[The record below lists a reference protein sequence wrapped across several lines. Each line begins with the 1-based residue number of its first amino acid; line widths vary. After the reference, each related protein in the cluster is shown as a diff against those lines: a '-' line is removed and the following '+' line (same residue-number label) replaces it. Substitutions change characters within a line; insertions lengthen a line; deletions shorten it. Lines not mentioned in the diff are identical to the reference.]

1 MAEEVGAALPVA
13 EWLRALHLEQYA
25 VQFEQY
31 GLVWAGDCQG
41 LSDGQLLHMGVS
53 MPGHRRRI
61 LSGLQRAYA
70 TTSEE
75 PRGPAPAPAPRGPPR
90 PVPAKRHV
98 FRSSPAPVSAPT
110 PDLTP
115 APTLTSA
122 PVPELATAMVP
133 TLAPIP
139 ILGSAPASVPVQT
152 STLVP
157 SSAFAPPIPPRR
169 SCRPPAPFAPPE
181 PGPSRDPVLP
191 PLPAKRHHVET
202 RAPSIP
208 PRTGPPKPLVS
219 LPTEE
224 EKSPEPEF
232 AAPPNPFPRIPSEPP
247 PLPLSTPEIPPKP
260 SRLLPE
266 FDDPDYD
273 ELSEE
278 GPPAP
283 RPTPVMVNK
292 EEPFLP
298 DVPRTVS
305 VTSLLSEGDEL
316 GEDSHDYEDIPN
328 GIWDDV
334 GLRSPSL
341 SNIPAPE
348 LPSNSMEGPPWTSTS
363 STPVIKV
370 GWLNKNPPQG
380 PHISYTARSY
390 IYQKRWVRL
399 DTDYLR
405 YFDSDKD
412 AYSKRFIPVS
422 SISRVSGISD
432 QKFEVITHNRTFVF
446 RAESDA
452 ERKDW
457 MQALQQAMEEQR
469 VRARLSKASPM
480 EPQYPGIPDQAGSL
494 ELRGVKNKLYVVVA
508 GDKVLLYKNLEEYQ
522 LGIGITSIDMSVGN
536 VKDSDRR
543 SFDLT
548 TPYRI
553 FSFSAET
560 ELEKA
565 EWLEA
570 MEGAIAEA
578 LSTMDVA
585 EQIWADAPNQL
596 CADCGAPK
604 PDWASINLCLVI
616 CKRCAGEHRWLG
628 PSISKVRSLKMD
640 RKVWTEDLIELFH
653 HLGNDA
659 GKRFWAANVPPSE
672 ALHPNSSPG
681 DRRYHMEA
689 KYREGK
695 YRRYHRFFGKQEEL
709 DKALCVAVTTTDL
722 EETQALLGCGASIN
736 CFSGDPAA
744 PTPLAVAGQAGQ
756 RLQMEFLRNNQTSGM
771 PRLDPVSVVEKHYS
785 VIQPTVS
792 HSGFLFKT
800 ASVAKPLQERRA
812 REEFS
817 RRWCVLSD
825 GVLSYYE
832 NERSV
837 VPNGEIRANEIVC
850 LAIPPSD
857 THGFDS
863 TFEVY
868 TETER
873 MYLFGSESPDL
884 AREWIKCIAKAFVP
898 VHAEE
903 LLGRDFE
910 RLGRL
915 SYKAG
920 LSLQRTQEGW
930 FALTGSELRAVFKE
944 SPSEEALQ
952 LRKLQE
958 LSIEGDKEVLV
969 LVERGRTLY
978 IQGERKLDFTGWLGA
993 IQKAAA
999 SSGNTLSEQQ
1009 LGDSDIPVIV
1019 YRCIDYITQCGL
1031 TSEGIYRKCGQT
1043 SKTQRVLESL
1053 RRDARSVRL
1062 KEGEHH
1068 VDDVSSALKRFL
1080 RDLPDGLFTRTQR
1093 CAWLDTAA
1101 IENEEEK
1108 TSRYQELLGL
1118 LPPVNRATVKAL
1130 ISHLY
1135 CVQCFSDTNQ
1145 MNTHNLAIVFGPTL
1159 FQTDG
1164 QDYKAGRVVEDLIDH
1179 YVRVFNVDEEELRKQ
1194 REEVTAIVKM
1204 RVAGSASGT
1213 QHAGDFICTVYLEK
1227 KATETEQH
1235 VKIPAS
1241 MTAQELTM
1249 EILDRRNVRIKEK
1262 DYWTCFEVNEREEAE
1277 RPLHYTEKVL
1287 PILHSLGTDSYL
1299 VVKKYLAMEAMLMY
1313 LASKVGDT
1321 KHGMMKFREDRSLLG
1336 LGLSTGSFHDRY
1348 FMLNSSCLRLFKEI
1362 RNLKQHSGVLENSH
1376 KPEKEWSIK
1385 SLKVF
1390 LGVKKK
1396 LRPPTCWGLTVVHET
1411 EKHERQ
1417 QWYLCCDTQ
1426 MELREWFATFFLVQ
1440 HGGTVWPSEPSRIVR
1455 PVTESKLGSVSL
1467 IPLRGS
1473 ENEMRRSVAAFT
1485 SDPLSAPSPP

>member
-1 MAEEVGAALPVA
+1 MAEEVGAMLPVA

-25 VQFEQY
+25 GHFEQY
-31 GLVWAGDCQG
+31 GLVWAADCRG
-41 LSDGQLLHMGVS
+41 LSDGQLLNMGVT

-70 TTSEE
+70 TASEE
-75 PRGPAPAPAPRGPPR
+75 LRGPPPAPAPRGPPR

-98 FRSSPAPVSAPT
+98 FRSAPAPTLAPAPVPT
-110 PDLTP
+110 PDPSLDLSLVPAPSLAPGPVLAPTLAPAPALASVSVPYLTP
-115 APTLTSA
+115 APVQVPA
-122 PVPELATAMVP
+122 PVQP
-133 TLAPIP
+133 
-139 ILGSAPASVPVQT
+139 PV
-152 STLVP
+152 LVP

-169 SCRPPAPFAPPE
+169 SCRPPTPFGLLD
-181 PGPSRDPVLP
+181 PGPSRDPMLP
-191 PLPAKRHHVET
+191 PLPAKRHHVEA
-202 RAPSIP
+202 RAPCIP
-208 PRTGPPKPLVS
+208 PRSGPPKPLVS
-219 LPTEE
+219 LLAEE
-224 EKSPEPEF
+224 EKSPEPELDT
-232 AAPPNPFPRIPSEPP
+232 PPSPVPRIPSQPP
-247 PLPLSTPEIPPKP
+247 PLPLCTPEIPPKP

-266 FDDPDYD
+266 FDNSDYD
-273 ELSEE
+273 ELPEE

-283 RPTPVMVNK
+283 GPTPVMVNK
-292 EEPFLP
+292 EELSLR

-305 VTSLLSEGDEL
+305 VNSLLSEGDEL
-316 GEDSHDYEDIPN
+316 AEDPHDYEDIPN

-334 GLRSPSL
+334 GLRSPRL
-341 SNIPAPE
+341 SNTPAPE
-348 LPSNSMEGPPWTSTS
+348 LPLNPMEGPPWTSAP
-363 STPVIKV
+363 STPVIKA
-370 GWLNKNPPQG
+370 GWLDKNPPQG
-380 PHISYTARSY
+380 PHISYTPRSY

-399 DTDYLR
+399 DSDYLR

-457 MQALQQAMEEQR
+457 MQALQQAVEEQR
-469 VRARLSKASPM
+469 VRARLSRANLL
-480 EPQYPGIPDQAGSL
+480 EPHCPGIPDRAGSL

-522 LGIGITSIDMSVGN
+522 LGIGITSIDMNVGN

-553 FSFSAET
+553 FSFSAES
-560 ELEKA
+560 ESEKE

-570 MEGAIAEA
+570 MQGAIAEA

-585 EQIWADAPNQL
+585 EQIWADAPNRL
-596 CADCGAPK
+596 CADCGATH

-628 PSISKVRSLKMD
+628 PSVSKVRSLKMD

-653 HLGNDA
+653 HLGNEA

-681 DRRYHMEA
+681 DRRHHLEA

-722 EETQALLGCGASIN
+722 EETQALLGCGAAIN

-744 PTPLAVAGQAGQ
+744 PTPLAVARQAGQ
-756 RLQMEFLRNNQTSGM
+756 RLQMEFLRNNQTTEM
-771 PRLDPVSVVEKHYS
+771 PRLDSVSIGEKHYS

-800 ASVAKPLQERRA
+800 ASVAKPLQERRS

-832 NERSV
+832 NERAV
-837 VPNGEIRANEIVC
+837 VPNGEIRASEIVC
-850 LAIPPSD
+850 LAIPPPD
-857 THGFDS
+857 AHGFDS

-884 AREWIKCIAKAFVP
+884 AREWVKCIAKAFVP
-898 VHAEE
+898 IHAEE
-903 LLGRDFE
+903 LLCRDFE

-930 FALTGSELRAVFKE
+930 FALTGSELRAVFEE

-999 SSGNTLSEQQ
+999 SSGDTLSEQQ

-1062 KEGEHH
+1062 KEGEQH

-1093 CAWLDTAA
+1093 CAWLETAA

-1108 TSRYQELLGL
+1108 ISRYQELLGL

-1135 CVQCFSDTNQ
+1135 CVQCFSETNQ

-1179 YVRVFNVDEEELRKQ
+1179 YVRVFSVDEEELRKQ
-1194 REEVTAIVKM
+1194 REEITAIVKM

-1287 PILHSLGTDSYL
+1287 PILHSLGTDSHL
-1299 VVKKYLAMEAMLMY
+1299 VVKKYLSMEAMLMY

-1336 LGLSTGSFHDRY
+1336 LGLPTGSFHDRY
-1348 FMLNSSCLRLFKEI
+1348 FMLNGSCLRLFKEI
-1362 RNLKQHSGVLENSH
+1362 RVSNGPARL
-1376 KPEKEWSIK
+1376 PA
-1385 SLKVF
+1385 
-1390 LGVKKK
+1390 
-1396 LRPPTCWGLTVVHET
+1396 PC
-1411 EKHERQ
+1411 
-1417 QWYLCCDTQ
+1417 TQ
-1426 MELREWFATFFLVQ
+1426 TPHTGSF
-1440 HGGTVWPSEPSRIVR
+1440 SVR
-1455 PVTESKLGSVSL
+1455 PGCCFVRSALCLWLSCVTNVSHPLHPWSVPARPGMLPPGSH
-1467 IPLRGS
+1467 
-1473 ENEMRRSVAAFT
+1473 N
-1485 SDPLSAPSPP
+1485 PPFLCQAEPEAVQWGP

>member
-1 MAEEVGAALPVA
+1 MAEEVGATLPVA

-25 VQFEQY
+25 GHFEQY
-31 GLVWAGDCQG
+31 GLMRAADCWG
-41 LSDGQLLHMGVS
+41 LNDGQLLHMGVT

-70 TTSEE
+70 TASEE

-98 FRSSPAPVSAPT
+98 FRSAPAPVPAPA
-110 PDLTP
+110 PDLSLALAP
-115 APTLTSA
+115 APALA
-122 PVPELATAMVP
+122 PSLATAMVP
-133 TLAPIP
+133 TLAPGP
-139 ILGSAPASVPVQT
+139 ALASSPVLASVSVSVPAPVQT
-152 STLVP
+152 PTLVP
-157 SSAFAPPIPPRR
+157 SAFAPPIPPRR

-181 PGPSRDPVLP
+181 PGPSRDPMLP
-191 PLPAKRHHVET
+191 PLPAKRHQVEA
-202 RAPSIP
+202 RAPCIP
-208 PRTGPPKPLVS
+208 PRSGPPKPLVS

-224 EKSPEPEF
+224 EKSLEPELD
-232 AAPPNPFPRIPSEPP
+232 ATLSPISQIPSQPP
-247 PLPLSTPEIPPKP
+247 PLTLSAPEIPPKP
-260 SRLLPE
+260 SHLLPE
-266 FDDPDYD
+266 LDDSDYD
-273 ELSEE
+273 ELPEE

-283 RPTPVMVNK
+283 SPSPVMVNK
-292 EEPFLP
+292 EEPSLQ

-305 VTSLLSEGDEL
+305 VASLLSEGDEL
-316 GEDSHDYEDIPN
+316 EEDLHYYEDIPN

-341 SNIPAPE
+341 SSIPAPE
-348 LPSNSMEGPPWTSTS
+348 VPLNPMEGPPWTSTP

-370 GWLNKNPPQG
+370 GWLDKNPPQG
-380 PHISYTARSY
+380 SY

-399 DTDYLR
+399 DSDYLR

-422 SISRVSGISD
+422 SISRVSGVSD

-457 MQALQQAMEEQR
+457 MQALQQAVEEQQG
-469 VRARLSKASPM
+469 RARLSKASPL
-480 EPQYPGIPDQAGSL
+480 EPHCPGIPDHTGSL
-494 ELRGVKNKLYVVVA
+494 ELRGVKSKLYVVVA

-522 LGIGITSIDMSVGN
+522 MGIGITFIDMSVGN

-553 FSFSAET
+553 FSFSAES

-570 MEGAIAEA
+570 MQGAIAEA

-585 EQIWADAPNQL
+585 EQIWVDASNRL
-596 CADCGAPK
+596 CADCGAPH

-628 PSISKVRSLKMD
+628 PSVSKVRSLKMD

-653 HLGNDA
+653 HLGNES

-672 ALHPNSSPG
+672 ALHPSSSPE
-681 DRRYHMEA
+681 DRRHHLEA

-722 EETQALLGCGASIN
+722 EETQALLGCGAAIN

-744 PTPLAVAGQAGQ
+744 PTPLAVARQAGQ
-756 RLQMEFLRNNQTSGM
+756 RLQMEFLRNNQTSEM
-771 PRLDPVSVVEKHYS
+771 PRLDPVSIVEKHYS

-832 NERSV
+832 NERAV
-837 VPNGEIRANEIVC
+837 VPNGEIRASEIVC

-873 MYLFGSESPDL
+873 MYLFASESPDL
-884 AREWIKCIAKAFVP
+884 AREWVKCIAKAFVP
-898 VHAEE
+898 PHAEE
-903 LLGRDFE
+903 LLCRDFE

-930 FALTGSELRAVFKE
+930 FALAGSELRAVFE
-944 SPSEEALQ
+944 DSPSEEALQ

-978 IQGERKLDFTGWLGA
+978 IQGERKLDFSGWLGA

-999 SSGNTLSEQQ
+999 SSGDTLSEQQ

-1043 SKTQRVLESL
+1043 SKTQRVLENL

-1062 KEGEHH
+1062 KEGEQH

-1108 TSRYQELLGL
+1108 ISRYQELLGL
-1118 LPPVNRATVKAL
+1118 LPPVNRATAKAL

-1135 CVQCFSDTNQ
+1135 CVQCFSETNQ

-1179 YVRVFNVDEEELRKQ
+1179 YVRVFNVDEQELRKQ
-1194 REEVTAIVKM
+1194 REEITAIVKM

-1262 DYWTCFEVNEREEAE
+1262 DYWTCFEVSEREEAE

-1287 PILHSLGTDSYL
+1287 PILHSLGTDSHL

-1348 FMLNSSCLRLFKEI
+1348 FMLNGSCLRLFKEI
-1362 RNLKQHSGVLENSH
+1362 RSH
-1376 KPEKEWSIK
+1376 KPEKEWPIK
-1385 SLKVF
+1385 SLKVY

-1440 HGGTVWPSEPSRIVR
+1440 HGGTVWPSEPSRVVR
-1455 PVTESKLGSVSL
+1455 PVPESRLGSVSL

-1485 SDPLSAPSPP
+1485 SDLLSAQSPP